1 MVHTESALE
10 PLPVESAL
18 IEAAAAAALEHQAVA
33 GDLTVVLTDDAQI
46 QRLNR
51 DYLGLDAPTDVLA
64 FPAAEIDPEND
75 RTYLGDVL
83 ISIPQAASQ
92 AQSAEHSLAAEVQ
105 LLVVH
110 GILHLLGHDHADAEA
125 KARMWAAQAA
135 ILRRIGLAEIEIRET

>member
-1 MVHTESALE
+1 MVHIESALA
-10 PLPVESAL
+10 PLAVESAL

-83 ISIPQAASQ
+83 ISIPQATSH
-92 AQSAEHSLAAEVQ
+92 AQSAGHPLAAEVQ

-110 GILHLLGHDHADAEA
+110 GILHLLGHDHTDAAA